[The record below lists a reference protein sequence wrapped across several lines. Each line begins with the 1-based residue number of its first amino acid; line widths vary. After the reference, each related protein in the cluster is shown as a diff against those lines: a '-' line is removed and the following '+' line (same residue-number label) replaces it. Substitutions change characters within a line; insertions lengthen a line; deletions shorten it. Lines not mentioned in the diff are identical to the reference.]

1 MEVLP
6 MIAQPSQLY
15 ISPEEYLEGE
25 KISLVKHEYID
36 GQIYAMAGTSDSHN
50 IVLTNLLVLLRQH
63 LRGSGCLPFFADMK
77 VKIPRQRKFYYPDLL
92 VTCDDRD
99 RENRYFKEY
108 PKVIIEVL
116 SDSTE
121 AFDRGKKFED
131 YRSLPSLEEYVLIRQ
146 DRPQIECFRRN
157 EAGRWE
163 LYEVAEAGTWELA
176 SVGFQADLQDLYEDV
191 VFELA
196 MADGRSQTIDEPV
209 DEQGEV

>member
-1 MEVLP
+1 

-36 GQIYAMAGTSDSHN
+36 GQIYAMAGTSDQHAIIIS
-50 IVLTNLLVLLRQH
+50 NLVALLRPH
-63 LRGSGCLPFFADMK
+63 LRGSGCLVMTQDMK
-77 VKIPRQRKFYYPDLL
+77 VKLPRQRKFYYPDLL
-92 VTCDDRD
+92 VTCDDHD
-99 RENRYFKEY
+99 RENRYFKEHS
-108 PKVIIEVL
+108 KLIVEVL

-157 EAGRWE
+157 AAGRWE

-176 SVGFQADLQDLYEDV
+176 SVGFQADLKDLYEDV
-191 VFELA
+191 VFEPIA
-196 MADGRSQTIDEPV
+196 PV
-209 DEQGEV
+209 DEEIA

>member
-1 MEVLP
+1 

-36 GQIYAMAGTSDSHN
+36 GQIYAMAGTSDQHAIIIS
-50 IVLTNLLVLLRQH
+50 NLVALLRPH
-63 LRGSGCLPFFADMK
+63 LRGSGCLVMTQDMK
-77 VKIPRQRKFYYPDLL
+77 VKLPRQRKFYYPDLL
-92 VTCDDRD
+92 VTCNDHD

-108 PKVIIEVL
+108 PKLIVEVL

-146 DRPQIECFRRN
+146 DRPQIEVFRRN

-176 SVGFQADLQDLYEDV
+176 SVGFQADLKDLYEDV
-191 VFELA
+191 VFEP
-196 MADGRSQTIDEPV
+196 MTSGRSETIDEQP
-209 DEQGEV
+209 EVA

>member
-1 MEVLP
+1 

-36 GQIYAMAGTSDSHN
+36 GQIYAMAGTSDQHAIIIS
-50 IVLTNLLVLLRQH
+50 NLVALLRPH
-63 LRGSGCLPFFADMK
+63 LRGSGCLVMTQDMK
-77 VKIPRQRKFYYPDLL
+77 VKLPRQRKFYYPDLL
-92 VTCDDRD
+92 VTCDDHD

-108 PKVIIEVL
+108 PKLIVEVL

-146 DRPQIECFRRN
+146 DRPQIECFRLN
-157 EAGRWE
+157 AAGRWE

-176 SVGFQADLQDLYEDV
+176 SVGFQADLKDLYEDV
-191 VFELA
+191 VFEP
-196 MADGRSQTIDEPV
+196 MADGRSETIDEQPEIEHV
-209 DEQGEV
+209 